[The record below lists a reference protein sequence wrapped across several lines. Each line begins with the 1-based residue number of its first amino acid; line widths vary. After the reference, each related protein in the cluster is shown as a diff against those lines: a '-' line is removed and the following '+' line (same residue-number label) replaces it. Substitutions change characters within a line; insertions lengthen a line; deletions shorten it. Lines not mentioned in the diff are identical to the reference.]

1 VSTDAAGVRPERPR
15 ARSSIAA
22 IAAIV
27 AVAVAIRLAAFF
39 LFPFVIT
46 EDSNAYLLA
55 AEFIQTGNRAL
66 LNYLAYRQLGYPGLI
81 LLLDTI
87 SSTPVLW
94 LILLQIAL
102 GSASCGL
109 IALIALRTGVS
120 RPIAL
125 GLAAWY
131 ALYSRAIIYSTVVA
145 PETLLVFLALL
156 AAWLILRMT
165 EAMLSASDAATLRL
179 GGLLGLVLGA
189 AAAIRET
196 FLIMAALAIG
206 TVAVVMIRRARRG
219 AAVAAVALVLLTAAA
234 IEAGALVTS
243 RTLLGS
249 SRLRPY
255 AFPWAISLDC
265 YYLDAASPPYPGLS
279 ARLAP
284 QAAANRAQLASWDYQ
299 LGENAG
305 YRKGNLCVE
314 NGFLATAQA
323 YIRDELRI
331 MDPYLAYVKLQDV
344 LAAAAVDAVPRN
356 VGHYLRW
363 WLLPEV
369 LRGILPLESPREF
382 DSFRHF
388 TMRELEPG
396 GQLPALAAEVATT
409 APYALARRERSVLQ
423 WGAAQVLTALTFH
436 RFWIFSVLF
445 AAGGWIVV
453 VRALRSE
460 PAPQAAVY
468 AFLWLYAWATIVQ
481 TAAIVWFFE
490 RYTMYVTFA
499 YVLVAGKLADQAWKR
514 CTRRQP

>member
-1 VSTDAAGVRPERPR
+1 MDAAGAGRERR
-15 ARSSIAA
+15 RLRLA

-27 AVAVAIRLAAFF
+27 CSAAAIRLTAFF
-39 LFPFVIT
+39 LFPYVIT

-55 AEFIQTGNRAL
+55 AEFLQTGNRSL

-81 LLLDTI
+81 LLLDLI

-94 LILLQIAL
+94 LVLLQIAL

-109 IALIALRTGVS
+109 LALLAVGTGIS
-120 RPIAL
+120 RPLAL

-145 PETLLVFLALL
+145 PETVLVFLALL
-156 AAWLILRMT
+156 AVWLILRMSD
-165 EAMLSASDAATLRL
+165 AMLAGNNASMLGF
-179 GGLLGLVLGA
+179 GGLLGAVLGT

-196 FLIMAALAIG
+196 FLIMAALAIT
-206 TVAVVMIRRARRG
+206 TVAVVMIARARRG
-219 AAVAAVALVLLTAAA
+219 AALAAVAVVLVTAAA
-234 IEAGALVTS
+234 IESTALATS
-243 RTLLGS
+243 RARLGS

-265 YYLDAASPPYPGLS
+265 YYLDTASPPYPALS

-284 QAAANRAQLASWDYQ
+284 QAATNRAQLASWDYQ

-331 MDPYLAYVKLQDV
+331 LDPYLAYVKLQDV

-356 VGHYLRW
+356 AGHYLRW

-396 GQLPALAAEVATT
+396 GQLPALAAEVATGG
-409 APYALARRERSVLQ
+409 PYARAQRERSAFQ
-423 WGAAQVLTALTFH
+423 WAAAQVLTAVTFH

-445 AAGGWIVV
+445 AAGGWLVV
-453 VRALRSE
+453 ARALRSE

-468 AFLWLYAWATIVQ
+468 AFLWLYAWTTILQ

-499 YVLVAGKLADQAWKR
+499 YVLIAGKLVDQAWKR
-514 CTRRQP
+514 RTLNPAP